1 MISYKEITT
10 NFICLKCALKE
21 QYSIFFNLFYNLK
34 KVSLH
39 HLYKLSYLF
48 DPLAKAQKIEIL
60 KEPKKKA
67 NAFGEFARVRTYSR
81 VVLLSKVLQK
91 LERTITCSSLMNFIC
106 YWGKGVYPFKIRCD
120 TNNDRKYHLNFEN
133 LLNANFKFILS
144 ISTVFVCPNGQWLH
158 FRFNLW
164 VSSFQVIPF
173 HVWIL
178 QFIFQTFLFQ

>member
-1 MISYKEITT
+1 MHKVLFKYKKKLEFEVKKDLYCFHQLYYISLNLISYKEITT

-91 LERTITCSSLMNFIC
+91 LKRTITCSSLMNFIC
-106 YWGKGVYPFKIRCD
+106 Y
-120 TNNDRKYHLNFEN
+120 
-133 LLNANFKFILS
+133 
-144 ISTVFVCPNGQWLH
+144 
-158 FRFNLW
+158 
-164 VSSFQVIPF
+164 
-173 HVWIL
+173 
-178 QFIFQTFLFQ
+178 